1 MNSIIEDESTIPGF
15 DDVVDLIKK
24 ERLSQLAKWGDQN
37 NKDLFWLAILTEELG
52 EVSKAI
58 IEGED
63 VNKIKAEII
72 QVAAVS
78 VAWLEKLI
86 NQS

>member
-15 DDVVDLIKK
+15 NDVVDLIKK